1 MAMNP
6 LSAKD
11 IDKHIAS
18 FPENVQVMLKE
29 LRSTIKKAAPEALET
44 ISYKMPAFM
53 LKGRLV
59 YFAGYKN
66 HIGFYSTG
74 SGIENF
80 KMELTAYE
88 GSKGTIRFRL
98 DQPIP
103 YDLISRIVRFRVK
116 ENLEKAELKKAI
128 IKPGKG

>member
-1 MAMNP
+1 MNP

-11 IDKHIAS
+11 IDEYIAS
-18 FPENVQVMLKE
+18 FPTNVQAILKE

-59 YFAGYKN
+59 YFAAFKN
-66 HIGFYSTG
+66 HIGFYPTG

-103 YDLISRIVRFRVK
+103 YDLISRIVRFRVM
-116 ENLEKAELKKAI
+116 ENLEKAELKKTI
-128 IKPGKG
+128 NNSGKL